1 MSNLD
6 KKKDSPDLLGKE
18 TSDREREELK
28 QAAEAVTQ
36 VTDDELALDD
46 ERRIKVLSPSALVFR
61 RFIRNRLAIV
71 GVVILLFMF
80 LFSFLGAELSPYG
93 YQELF
98 YTTEERLQDFG
109 GIQKNE
115 DLRKPGRL

>member
-1 MSNLD
+1 M
-6 KKKDSPDLLGKE
+6 
-18 TSDREREELK
+18 K

-71 GVVILLFMF
+71 G
-80 LFSFLGAELSPYG
+80 
-93 YQELF
+93 
-98 YTTEERLQDFG
+98 
-109 GIQKNE
+109 
-115 DLRKPGRL
+115 